1 MRVLVRCLPVAF
13 LMLLVNAMPI
23 EGVHAD
29 TGPDISGHAASDA
42 FEIVGNKANAG
53 ELADQPVSQGA
64 TGVLYVAY
72 RWASTCGGLNAANL
86 DCGAARTCPD
96 PLEHR
101 WRLWGQRSAG
111 TWDPLETRCF
121 DAPPTAAQTP
131 KPQVTPGLVLNA
143 IRRIGLPQLSVHI
156 QPQGKTLVNFDTNFY
171 VDPQQFNRTLTLL
184 GQSVDVEA
192 TPTGYTWLHGDGTS
206 ATTTDPGAPYPE
218 LAVTYAYPTAA
229 TVAPSVQV
237 TYTARF
243 RVGGGAWQQIPGTVT
258 VDGPPTNLLVVEGT
272 GVLSGEH

>member
-1 MRVLVRCLPVAF
+1 LW
-13 LMLLVNAMPI
+13 
-23 EGVHAD
+23 E
-29 TGPDISGHAASDA
+29 
-42 FEIVGNKANAG
+42 
-53 ELADQPVSQGA
+53 
-64 TGVLYVAY
+64 
-72 RWASTCGGLNAANL
+72 
-86 DCGAARTCPD
+86 
-96 PLEHR
+96 
-101 WRLWGQRSAG
+101 LWGRRPQPNPG
-111 TWDPLETRCF
+111 WDYVSSQCLG
-121 DAPPTAAQTP
+121 APPTAAQTP

-171 VDPQQFNRTLTLL
+171 VDPQQFSRTLTLL

-192 TPTGYTWLHGDGTS
+192 TPTGYTWRHGDGTS
-206 ATTTDPGAPYPE
+206 ATTTDPGAPYPD
-218 LAVTYAYPTAA
+218 LAVTYAYSTAA